1 MTTIDTLSL
10 QFSDFD
16 YDPEA
21 FAATRHHTFSYKTA
35 RSIRADCSNCADG
48 TESWGFD
55 ESSSS
60 KVAAWMKK
68 HEAGQ

>member
-16 YDPEA
+16 IPDT
-21 FAATRHHTFSYKTA
+21 FAASRHHTFSYKTA
-35 RSIRADCSNCADG
+35 RSIRADCSNCAEG

-68 HEAGQ
+68 HEAQQ